1 MAPGLVIAVGL
12 MLLGGLTLV
21 QAIIALLGPRVFW
34 PSRRWQRASSSR
46 LATRLGGL
54 VARRPGR
61 MAVISGGI
69 LALLAVGSLFYRA
82 NYDMTTSLPAQ
93 QESTLAYH
101 DLTSAFPAGAL
112 NPTQVFVTAPKALSE
127 RQLATLATALLHTE
141 GVAAVLPPQMGLH
154 GRVAELNLY
163 LKVDPYSDAALHDVG
178 GPIRNTAHHTL
189 AGAYVLVGGVTSAY
203 VDVRAAI
210 NRDLSVIFPLAGLL
224 IALILVVLLRSLVAP
239 LYLLGAVA
247 LGYTA
252 TLGASVGIFQGLGGA
267 TGLDFTLPI
276 VVYLFVV
283 AIGTDYNILT
293 TARLREEF
301 DAGHD
306 RHEAARRTI
315 THGGPTVAAAG
326 VILAGTF
333 ASLMLSGIDSMVQMG
348 FAVAVGIALAA
359 FVIATV
365 LVPSI
370 AAILGQRIWWPGLV
384 TARWSRNVVHAAGHT
399 QPPLARLS

>member
-1 MAPGLVIAVGL
+1 MALI
-12 MLLGGLTLV
+12 
-21 QAIIALLGPRVFW
+21 
-34 PSRRWQRASSSR
+34 SS
-46 LATRLGGL
+46 
-54 VARRPGR
+54 
-61 MAVISGGI
+61 GI
-69 LALLAVGSLFYRA
+69 LALLAVGSLFYHA
-82 NYDMTTSLPAQ
+82 SYDMTTALPGQ

-112 NPTQVFVTAPKALSE
+112 NPTQVFVTAPKALSA
-127 RQLATLATALLHTE
+127 RQLTTLAHALLHTE
-141 GVAAVLPPQMGLH
+141 GVAAVLPPQMSLH
-154 GRVAELNLY
+154 DRAAELNLY
-163 LKVDPYSDAALHDVG
+163 LKADPYSDAALHDVV

-189 AGAYVLVGGVTSAY
+189 AGAHVLVGGVTSAY

-210 NRDLSVIFPLAGLL
+210 NHDLSIIFPVAGLL
-224 IALILVVLLRSLVAP
+224 IAAILVVLLRSLVAP

-301 DAGHD
+301 AAGHD
-306 RHEAARRTI
+306 RHEAVHRTI

-326 VILAGTF
+326 IILAGTF
-333 ASLMLSGIDSMVQMG
+333 ASLMLSGIDSMVEMG

-359 FVIATV
+359 FVMASV

-370 AAILGQRIWWPGLV
+370 AAILGQRVWWPGLV
-384 TARWSRNVVHAAGHT
+384 TARWSRTVAQAAED
-399 QPPLARLS
+399 ARPSLTHLS